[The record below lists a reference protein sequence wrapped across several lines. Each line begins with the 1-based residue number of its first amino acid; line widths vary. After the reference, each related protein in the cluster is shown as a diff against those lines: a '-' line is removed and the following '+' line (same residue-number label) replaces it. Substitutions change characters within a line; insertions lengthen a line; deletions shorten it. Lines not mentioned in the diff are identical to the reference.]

1 MIDHTID
8 ILGII
13 SGLIIGLIIGIAL
26 MKGERAEALKMG
38 LPK

>member
-26 MKGERAEALKMG
+26 MKVNEQRR
-38 LPK
+38 